1 MANSKK
7 RPKVDIQAII
17 KEREDKEKAK
27 FKGVYYDEDS
37 ATWGFRLAIK
47 DGDGQKFDTD
57 RKGYK
62 TAFQAKTAREE
73 LRYEIKR
80 RTTPA
85 EKQTVQKD
93 YSKTFEEVYT
103 HYKEHRASEKRP
115 ATLRKQDSLWEHH
128 IKPVFGKKKLAEVTK
143 SDLYNYLLKLY
154 MEGDDYTRYKKHE
167 TTGYSYAYVEGF
179 LKLFWLIYGYA
190 YDNDW
195 VDPERYAKDFLN
207 KTTKLTMPDEIE
219 EEESELEDIQVYT
232 QDEIDKIREV
242 MKTGNLYISFMLC
255 YHCGLRISECMG
267 LMWKDFD
274 KEEHILHIRR
284 QMLYDK
290 DDKVFYLGPLKT
302 KNSKRDLYV
311 PKKLYDFLLEYKE
324 KQDEDSKVLG
334 YRNTEIV
341 YDRNGKNKNDPIQ
354 GGDFIQRKEN
364 GELITINSVKY
375 WTDKVKKETGVDF
388 HFHALRH
395 TAASMLAARNIPINT
410 LVDFLGHA
418 NANTAQKYYITST
431 ELAKQR
437 LKKAQDEI
445 Y

>member
-1 MANSKK
+1 MWWTMKPAWVLVL
-7 RPKVDIQAII
+7 RVITEII
-17 KEREDKEKAK
+17 
-27 FKGVYYDEDS
+27 FSSNPS
-37 ATWGFRLAIK
+37 ALSSQRW
-47 DGDGQKFDTD
+47 
-57 RKGYK
+57 
-62 TAFQAKTAREE
+62 
-73 LRYEIKR
+73 
-80 RTTPA
+80 
-85 EKQTVQKD
+85 
-93 YSKTFEEVYT
+93 
-103 HYKEHRASEKRP
+103 
-115 ATLRKQDSLWEHH
+115 
-128 IKPVFGKKKLAEVTK
+128 K
-143 SDLYNYLLKLY
+143 SQSQSN
-154 MEGDDYTRYKKHE
+154 RH
-167 TTGYSYAYVEGF
+167 
-179 LKLFWLIYGYA
+179 
-190 YDNDW
+190 
-195 VDPERYAKDFLN
+195 
-207 KTTKLTMPDEIE
+207 
-219 EEESELEDIQVYT
+219 
-232 QDEIDKIREV
+232 
-242 MKTGNLYISFMLC
+242 
-255 YHCGLRISECMG
+255 
-267 LMWKDFD
+267 
-274 KEEHILHIRR
+274 
-284 QMLYDK
+284 K

-375 WTDKVKKETGVDF
+375 WTDKVKKEKGVDF

>member
-1 MANSKK
+1 
-7 RPKVDIQAII
+7 
-17 KEREDKEKAK
+17 
-27 FKGVYYDEDS
+27 
-37 ATWGFRLAIK
+37 
-47 DGDGQKFDTD
+47 
-57 RKGYK
+57 
-62 TAFQAKTAREE
+62 
-73 LRYEIKR
+73 
-80 RTTPA
+80 
-85 EKQTVQKD
+85 
-93 YSKTFEEVYT
+93 
-103 HYKEHRASEKRP
+103 
-115 ATLRKQDSLWEHH
+115 
-128 IKPVFGKKKLAEVTK
+128 
-143 SDLYNYLLKLY
+143 
-154 MEGDDYTRYKKHE
+154 
-167 TTGYSYAYVEGF
+167 
-179 LKLFWLIYGYA
+179 
-190 YDNDW
+190 
-195 VDPERYAKDFLN
+195 
-207 KTTKLTMPDEIE
+207 
-219 EEESELEDIQVYT
+219 
-232 QDEIDKIREV
+232 

-274 KEEHILHIRR
+274 AEEHILHIRR